1 MYHYIVCIT
10 DTGVS
15 MYKYKGGK
23 SSSSSVI
30 TECCLREE
38 DNIDNIEEVNFQ
50 DTIVTG
56 TYMIN
61 SAQPLSYEDIQND
74 LLSIVDC
81 LNKLQKQ
88 YMQLRDYRL
97 PCSVRT
103 NNGLS
108 PTISSDTKIAR
119 EELSNKMWESMM
131 CWSGIGEQK
140 VGGSHHWIDNY
151 TCIQGVM
158 YWYSKIKGIEVYEVH
173 STDDMSEFVI
183 SSIYQYQMDLR
194 LGYNYCVFRKETSR
208 LARIIYRET

>member
-15 MYKYKGGK
+15 MSKYKGGK

-56 TYMIN
+56 IYMIN
-61 SAQPLSYEDIQND
+61 SEQPLSYEDVQDD
-74 LLSIVDC
+74 LLNITDC

-88 YMQLRDYRL
+88 YTQLRDYNLTERL
-97 PCSVRT
+97 PRGIKYT
-103 NNGLS
+103 
-108 PTISSDTKIAR
+108 PEEKIAR

-131 CWSGIGEQK
+131 CWSGIGKTEFDMN
-140 VGGSHHWIDNY
+140 HWVDNY
-151 TCIQGVM
+151 SCIQGVM
-158 YWYSKIKGIEVYEVH
+158 YWYSKIKGIEIYEVH

-194 LGYNYCVFRKETSR
+194 LGYNYCVKRHGARHLWSMYKET
-208 LARIIYRET
+208 